1 MIVLDKDLNIL
12 EANEAF
18 IKMFVTAGQELY
30 LANPQKLVG
39 LPIQFFFDAKKN
51 FSSVLTGGKE
61 IHKENY
67 KYKNKFYDLHIFPI
81 EPLISIGA
89 TITNITTAIHSR
101 EIVAQKAREV
111 IDKNISTVQQI
122 ACLLGEH
129 MVQTETILNTIA
141 HEYTS
146 DEE

>member
-1 MIVLDKDLNIL
+1 MLVYGGHLCYNGSNK
-12 EANEAF
+12 
-18 IKMFVTAGQELY
+18 VTLQLKRG
-30 LANPQKLVG
+30 
-39 LPIQFFFDAKKN
+39 
-51 FSSVLTGGKE
+51 
-61 IHKENY
+61 
-67 KYKNKFYDLHIFPI
+67 
-81 EPLISIGA
+81 IGM
-89 TITNITTAIHSR
+89 TP
-101 EIVAQKAREV
+101 EQKAREV

>member
-1 MIVLDKDLNIL
+1 MANCRKDTKAYENKC
-12 EANEAF
+12 EY
-18 IKMFVTAGQELY
+18 IKRYT
-30 LANPQKLVG
+30 
-39 LPIQFFFDAKKN
+39 
-51 FSSVLTGGKE
+51 
-61 IHKENY
+61 KENY

-81 EPLISIGA
+81 EPNVSIGA
-89 TITNITTAIHSR
+89 AITNITNLNHSR
-101 EIVAQKAREV
+101 EIVAQKAKEV

-141 HEYTS
+141 NEYNT